1 MLGPR
6 HSFVRK
12 AAEYKSEIFVKHGEL
27 TVNGKSIMGVM
38 MLAAET
44 GAELLITA
52 TGPDE
57 AQAVDALVHL
67 VHSRFGEE
75 GS

>member
-1 MLGPR
+1 
-6 HSFVRK
+6 
-12 AAEYKSEIFVKHGEL
+12 
-27 TVNGKSIMGVM
+27 MGVM

-57 AQAVDALVHL
+57 EQAVEALVHL
-67 VHSRFGEE
+67 IQSRFGEE
-75 GS
+75 G